1 MQRASELMNSQVVD
15 LSTGKIKGR
24 VIDLLFSLQN
34 GAIEG
39 LLLKLPLK
47 RYALG
52 FVEIKEV
59 KSLGKD
65 AVTVF
70 KAEGIKK
77 WQQPKKPAGIRFKP
91 LMTQNG
97 NLIGHITD
105 VIIDENNYCVLG
117 LEVSKSLFEDLK
129 RGRQLWLLSPE
140 MALGDVV
147 LVPENCQSVG
157 ADRLVEHARRLS
169 SLAITKTEAV
179 CFLNRRD

>member
-15 LSTGKIKGR
+15 LDTGKIKGR

-52 FVEIKEV
+52 FVEIKGV

-65 AVTVF
+65 GVTVF

-77 WQQPKKPAGIRFKP
+77 WQQKKPDGIRFKP
-91 LMTQNG
+91 LMTQTG

-129 RGRQLWLLSPE
+129 RGRQLWLISPE
-140 MALGDVV
+140 MTQGDVV

-157 ADRLVEHARRLS
+157 ADRLLEHSRRLLP
-169 SLAITKTEAV
+169 LANNTKTEAV